1 MEGVLRAAEL
11 NGEYVF
17 IMGHIPPGDSNYLSQ
32 CSRRYNA
39 LIDRFSYL
47 IRGQF
52 FGHTHYDEFRLVH
65 EYFNSS
71 NVAGLIFTAPS
82 VTTYSNRNPSYRVY
96 DVKMSNNQPIDYTQK
111 FLNITKAN
119 LEPNQNPVWEVQYVA
134 TKDFNLS
141 SLADYNRFQTLTK
154 DIRVNVDF

>member
-1 MEGVLRAAEL
+1 MESVLRQAET

-32 CSRRYNA
+32 CSKRYNA

-47 IRGQF
+47 IKGQF

-71 NVAGLIFTAPS
+71 NIAGLIFTAPS
-82 VTTYSNRNPSYRVY
+82 VTTYSNRFPSFRVY
-96 DVKMSNNQPIDYTQK
+96 SVNASSNSLQDYTQY
-111 FLNITKAN
+111 FLNLTKAN
-119 LEPNQNPVWEVQYVA
+119 MNPSENPTWEVQYVA
-134 TKDFNLS
+134 TKDFKIKDLN
-141 SLADYNRFQTLTK
+141 DFERFYNITQEV
-154 DIRVNVDF
+154 RVNND